1 MQTNTPLLPSNKKF
15 GFFFTFVFSLIG
27 FYFYYK
33 YNFLILYIFIS
44 LSFMTLFF
52 TIFYPSKLLIFNKLW
67 FRIGLLLSSV
77 VSPVV
82 LGIIFFLMITPIAI
96 ICNMI
101 GRDELRLKIKNKDS
115 DMNSFWIKRN
125 KINLNSIS
133 FKDQF

>member
-1 MQTNTPLLPSNKKF
+1 
-15 GFFFTFVFSLIG
+15 
-27 FYFYYK
+27 
-33 YNFLILYIFIS
+33 
-44 LSFMTLFF
+44 MTLFF

-77 VSPVV
+77 VSPIV

-96 ICNMI
+96 ICSMI
-101 GRDELRLKIKNKDS
+101 GRDELRLKIKNKNS
-115 DMNSFWIKRN
+115 NMNSFWIKRN